1 MARTEAVSARY
12 AIGVGGRR
20 GVDAIALAALAR
32 DAAARC
38 GVVVEGAAVAALAGR
53 EDEAEFRAAANLLGA
68 RLVLLPLEKLRTRDA
83 ELFTH
88 SPRVEAMFGVG
99 SLVEALALAA
109 AGEGS
114 RLLAPRLATERLACA
129 IAGSRCVPAGQPE
142 RSVIDSRN

>member
-1 MARTEAVSARY
+1 MARAKAMRPRH

-32 DAAARC
+32 EAAGRC
-38 GVVVEGAAVAALAGR
+38 GVETSGSTVAALAGR
-53 EDEAEFRAAANLLGA
+53 ENEDEFREAAKLLGA
-68 RLVLLPLEKLRTRDA
+68 RFVLLPLEELRVRDA
-83 ELFTH
+83 ELLTR

-114 RLLAPRLATERLACA
+114 RLLAPRLATDRLACA
-129 IAGSRCVPAGQPE
+129 IAEAKEGARA
-142 RSVIDSRN
+142 

>member
-1 MARTEAVSARY
+1 MSAPH

-20 GVDAIALAALAR
+20 GVDAAALAALAR
-32 DAAARC
+32 EAAGRC
-38 GVVVEGAAVAALAGR
+38 GVETAGSTVAALAGR
-53 EDEAEFRAAANLLGA
+53 ENEDEFREAAKLLGA
-68 RLVLLPLEKLRTRDA
+68 RFVLLPLEELRMRDA
-83 ELFTH
+83 ELLTR

-129 IAGSRCVPAGQPE
+129 IAVARDGARA
-142 RSVIDSRN
+142 

>member
-1 MARTEAVSARY
+1 MAGTEAMSARY
-12 AIGVGGRR
+12 AIGVGGRK
-20 GVDAIALAALAR
+20 GVDAIALATLMR

-38 GVVVEGAAVAALAGR
+38 GVVAEGAAVAALAGR
-53 EDEAEFRAAANLLGA
+53 EDEAEFRLAASLLGA

-83 ELFTH
+83 ELHTR

-114 RLLAPRLATERLACA
+114 WLLAPRLVTERLACA
-129 IAGSRCVPAGQPE
+129 IAEAREGARA
-142 RSVIDSRN
+142 

>member
-1 MARTEAVSARY
+1 MAGAEAVSARY

-38 GVVVEGAAVAALAGR
+38 GVGVEGAEVAALAGR
-53 EDEAEFRAAANLLGA
+53 ADEAEFRAAAKLLGA
-68 RLVLLPLEKLRTRDA
+68 RLVLLPLESLRAREA
-83 ELFTH
+83 ELLTR

-114 RLLAPRLATERLACA
+114 RLLAPRFSTERLACA
-129 IAGSRCVPAGQPE
+129 IAEAQEGGRV
-142 RSVIDSRN
+142 